1 MVCRLESFMDCDD
14 KIATHGFEIGELAVA
29 TP

>member
-14 KIATHGFEIGELAVA
+14 KIATQGIGIGDL
-29 TP
+29 P